1 MVEYAKKVPSQWW
14 HWEVNLTWKK
24 RLCVVLCGIFGRESV
39 LRIRKQWI
47 RRLTM
52 RFQWGWISSYV
63 DWIWRKRKAWK
74 RFVFRLFG
82 VPGAIRTRGVPL
94 RSYENGV
101 LRPFFDAILVPKNTI
116 FVLILLVFNYRAVY
130 FHEIRVL
137 PFQLNCSQK
146 CSQNCYLSD
155 TARATW
161 SEYPSC
167 MLLLCPYSNRSPS
180 Y

>member
-1 MVEYAKKVPSQWW
+1 MPKRVPNRSFEQKPFFKKA
-14 HWEVNLTWKK
+14 
-24 RLCVVLCGIFGRESV
+24 RLLGLFLSVIRGR
-39 LRIRKQWI
+39 
-47 RRLTM
+47 
-52 RFQWGWISSYV
+52 GSS
-63 DWIWRKRKAWK
+63 I
-74 RFVFRLFG
+74 
-82 VPGAIRTRGVPL
+82 

-155 TARATW
+155 TARAT
-161 SEYPSC
+161 
-167 MLLLCPYSNRSPS
+167 
-180 Y
+180 